1 MRTRLAPRLLFF
13 LAVVTFCSSCVR
25 DRLLY
30 QASPIAIP
38 SSESNPRQAIRAA
51 LLDYNWIV
59 EKDEPGEMIAR
70 QRRGQ
75 HEAYIKVTYDDRTVR
90 IRYHDSDNLLYELV
104 DGEERIHERYNIWIR
119 NLEARIAARMS

>member
-1 MRTRLAPRLLFF
+1 MRTGLAPRLLF
-13 LAVVTFCSSCVR
+13 LLVVLFSASCVR
-25 DRLLY
+25 ERILY
-30 QASPIAIP
+30 RPGPIAIP

-75 HEAYIKVTYDDRTVR
+75 HEAQIKVTYDESSVR
-90 IRYHDSDNLLYELV
+90 IRYHDSENLLYELV
-104 DGEERIHERYNIWIR
+104 DGEEQIHERYNIWIR
-119 NLEARIAARMS
+119 NLEARIAARMG